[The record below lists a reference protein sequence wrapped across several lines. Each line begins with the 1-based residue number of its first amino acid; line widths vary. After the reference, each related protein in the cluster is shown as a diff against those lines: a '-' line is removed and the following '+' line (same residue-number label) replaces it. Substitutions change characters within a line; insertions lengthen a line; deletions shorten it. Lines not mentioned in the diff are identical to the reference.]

1 MSFGDVL
8 QKSFLKK
15 SLLNEIADLIVNDLI
30 VCFKPATLLKR
41 DQLKRL
47 GTSGLPNWGTYLN
60 TQKNIFNKIIDKA
73 DKDDQ

>member
-30 VCFKPATLLKR
+30 VCFKSATLLKR

-47 GTSGLPNWGTYLN
+47 GTSWTIQMGYLSEY
-60 TQKNIFNKIIDKA
+60 IFNKIIDKA